1 MLTTPTSPVNGPAPA
16 LVAANR
22 KEQALWLLEQ
32 LVPASAVNNLS
43 IVFTAEGTLGEW
55 EIQQALDAL
64 LARHDILRTVFY
76 GTAAGLVKQVVPA
89 DRFTVELESRAI
101 DGTDGN
107 DGTDRNDGTD
117 GTDGNAVDA
126 EIDAVVRRPF
136 AFDGQPLVRAAHLQ
150 GPDGDV
156 VCIVVHHIVF
166 DTISSAILL
175 QEFIEAYEAVSA
187 GLGIPDSLLEVQRP
201 LRSAPYEEASLAY
214 WREHLKG
221 FDPSALGLACGTE
234 DVPEPTLTGD
244 YVLHSLTPEAHEAV
258 RRLQRELR
266 APEAVIL
273 LAAYYLLLARHGAG
287 PDLVVGSPVNVRGP
301 QAPRAIGYHVNTLP
315 LRAHVDLAAG
325 FGDLTARA
333 RDAFFGAMTHT
344 DVPVDA
350 LLPEVQHTGAT
361 WRNTVFRHLFNYVPD
376 AGPEHFEIDGTPAR
390 RLLVENGHSKFDL
403 EFFFFSSPEEIRI
416 RGVFYTE
423 ILSRTDTELLLER
436 YDALLVALGADPERP
451 MGEIPV
457 HGARDT
463 AVIAA
468 ANATAREVTPATL
481 LESVARGVRT
491 APEAPAV
498 VSGDREASYGA
509 LWAAALADRD
519 RLTAAGVTPGSV
531 VAVAGRRGPELA
543 AAVLGTWLAGAA
555 YVALDPDHPARRI
568 AYLLQDSGATA
579 VLAADGVD
587 VEAAPG
593 VPVLAMA
600 TAGATTA
607 VPRDEDLAAVP
618 GPDDTAF
625 LIYTSG
631 STGQPKGTVITHAGV
646 TNVIAHFAGEL
657 RAAPG
662 ETTLWLT
669 TFTFDISSV
678 ELFLPLVSG
687 GRVAVAPDTARTDGE
702 ALREIL
708 TRYGVDIIQA
718 TPTTWRIIVDAAG
731 DLLGGRRALT
741 GGEPLPPALA
751 RKITAA
757 GCELRNAYAPSETTV
772 YSTSGLVPDGTDRVD
787 IGVPIA
793 NTVAF
798 VADDA
803 GRELPVGVR
812 GELCVAGRG
821 VAAGYHNRPEL
832 TAERF
837 AVHPVHGRYYRT
849 GDLACWLPTGALEL
863 HGRVDRQVKVR
874 GNRIELGEVEAVLLE
889 HPDVSGAAVVVDDA
903 PSGPA
908 LVAFLVPEDGADP
921 HGLAGRLWQHARA
934 ALPGAA
940 VPQEYET
947 VDAFPTTVSQKTDH
961 LALTRLAGERRTART
976 AEGPGTEESDEVVA
990 GLVGLWRELLHRS
1003 DIDAGANF
1011 FAHGGHSLLGAQLVQ
1026 RIESRFHVTV
1036 RMVDLYN
1043 DATPKGIAARVR
1055 AAQAATRAQAGAE
1068 ATEGAA

>member
-1 MLTTPTSPVNGPAPA
+1 MLTTPTPPVNGPAPS

-32 LVPASAVNNLS
+32 LVPDSAVNNLS
-43 IVFTAEGTLGEW
+43 IVFTARGALGEW
-55 EIQQALDAL
+55 ETQQALDAL
-64 LARHDILRTVFY
+64 LRRHDILRTVFY
-76 GTAAGLVKQVVPA
+76 GTAAGLVKQVVPTE
-89 DRFTVELESRAI
+89 RFTVPVTVRETGQDTVEA
-101 DGTDGN
+101 D
-107 DGTDRNDGTD
+107 
-117 GTDGNAVDA
+117 
-126 EIDAVVRRPF
+126 IDAAVRRPF

-150 GPDGDV
+150 APDGDV
-156 VCIVVHHIVF
+156 LCLVVHHIIF

-175 QEFIEAYEAVSA
+175 EEFVQAYEAVSA
-187 GLGIPDSLLEVQRP
+187 GLGIPDALRETRPP
-201 LRSAPYEEASLAY
+201 LRPAPYQEASLAY

-221 FDPSALGLACGTE
+221 FDPSTLGLNCGTE

-244 YVLHSLTPEAHEAV
+244 YVLHTLSPQAHEAV

-301 QAPRAIGYHVNTLP
+301 QAPRAVGYHVNTLP
-315 LRAHVDLAAG
+315 LRAHVDFSAG
-325 FGDLTARA
+325 FRELTAQA
-333 RDAFFGAMTHT
+333 REAFFGAMTHT

-376 AGPEHFEIDGTPAR
+376 AGPEHFEIDGIPAR

-403 EFFFFSSPEEIRI
+403 EFFFFSSPQEIKI

-423 ILSRTDTELLLER
+423 ILGRSDTESLLER
-436 YDALLVALGADPERP
+436 YDAVLSALGEDPDRP
-451 MGEIPV
+451 MGEVPV
-457 HGARDT
+457 HSARDT
-463 AVIAA
+463 AVITA
-468 ANATAREVTPATL
+468 ANATAREVAPATL
-481 LESVARGVRT
+481 LEAVARSVRT
-491 APEAPAV
+491 APDAPAV
-498 VSGDREASYGA
+498 VTDDRETSYGA
-509 LWAAALADRD
+509 LWAAALANRD
-519 RLTAAGVTPGSV
+519 RLSTAGVAPGGI

-543 AAVLGTWLAGAA
+543 AAVLGAWLAGAA

-568 AYLLQDSGATA
+568 AYLLEDSGATA
-579 VLAADGVD
+579 VLAAPGID
-587 VEAAPG
+587 VAAAPG
-593 VPVLAMA
+593 VRVLPMA
-600 TAGATTA
+600 PTTTTGA
-607 VPRDEDLAAVP
+607 VPADEDLAAVAD
-618 GPDDTAF
+618 PDATAF

-631 STGQPKGTVITHAGV
+631 STGQPKGTVITHRGAA
-646 TNVIAHFAGEL
+646 NVIAHFAGEL

-662 ETTLWLT
+662 ESTLWLT
-669 TFTFDISSV
+669 TFTFDISSL

-702 ALREIL
+702 TLRSVL
-708 TRYGVDIIQA
+708 TRHHVDIIQA
-718 TPTTWRIIVDAAG
+718 TPTTWRLIADAAG
-731 DLLGGRRALT
+731 DLLPGRRALT

-772 YSTSGLVPDGTDRVD
+772 YSTCGPVPAAATRVD
-787 IGVPIA
+787 IGVPIG
-793 NTVAF
+793 NTTAF
-798 VADDA
+798 VTDGA

-812 GELCVAGRG
+812 GELCIAGHG
-821 VAAGYHNRPEL
+821 VAAGYHHRPEL

-837 AVHPVHGRYYRT
+837 AVHPVHGRHYRT
-849 GDLACWLPTGALEL
+849 GDLACWLPDGTLEL

-908 LVAFLVPEDGADP
+908 LVAFLVPEEGADP
-921 HGLAGRLWQHARA
+921 ADFAGRLWQHARA

-940 VPQEYET
+940 VPQEYLT

-961 LALTRLAGERRTART
+961 LALTRLAAQRRTERADGAT
-976 AEGPGTEESDEVVA
+976 AGEDSDELVA
-990 GLVGLWRELLHRS
+990 GLVTLWRELLQRS
-1003 DIDAGANF
+1003 DIDATANF

-1026 RIESRFHVTV
+1026 HVESRFGVAV

-1043 DATPKGIAARVR
+1043 DATPRGIAARIR
-1055 AAQAATRAQAGAE
+1055 AAARPAAAATG
-1068 ATEGAA
+1068 EGDAR

>member
-1 MLTTPTSPVNGPAPA
+1 MLTTPTLPVNGPAPS

-32 LVPASAVNNLS
+32 LVPDSAVNNLS
-43 IVFTAEGTLGEW
+43 IVFTAQGALGEW
-55 EIQQALDAL
+55 EIQQTLDAL
-64 LARHDILRTVFY
+64 LRRHDILRTVFY
-76 GTAAGLVKQVVPA
+76 GTAAGLVKQIVPA
-89 DRFTVELESRAI
+89 ERFTVPVTAREI
-101 DGTDGN
+101 GQD
-107 DGTDRNDGTD
+107 
-117 GTDGNAVDA
+117 AVEA
-126 EIDAVVRRPF
+126 EIDAAVRRPF

-150 GPDGDV
+150 TPDGDV
-156 VCIVVHHIVF
+156 LCLVVHHIIF

-175 QEFIEAYEAVSA
+175 EEFVQAYEAVSA
-187 GLGIPDSLLEVQRP
+187 GLGIPDALRETQPP
-201 LRSAPYEEASLAY
+201 LRPAPYEEASLAY

-221 FDPSALGLACGTE
+221 FDPSTLGLDCGTE

-244 YVLHSLTPEAHEAV
+244 YVLHSLSPQAHEAV

-301 QAPRAIGYHVNTLP
+301 QAPRAVGYHVNTLP
-315 LRAHVDLAAG
+315 LRARVDLSAG
-325 FGDLTARA
+325 FRELTAQA
-333 RDAFFGAMTHT
+333 REAFFGAMTHT

-376 AGPEHFEIDGTPAR
+376 AGPEHFEIDGIPAR

-403 EFFFFSSPEEIRI
+403 EFFFFSSPQEIKI

-423 ILSRTDTELLLER
+423 ILGRSDTEFLLER
-436 YDALLVALGADPERP
+436 YDAVLTALGEDPDRP
-451 MGEIPV
+451 MGEVPV
-457 HGARDT
+457 HSARDT
-463 AVIAA
+463 AVITA
-468 ANATAREVTPATL
+468 ANATAHEVAPATL
-481 LESVARGVRT
+481 LEAVARSART
-491 APEAPAV
+491 APGAPAV
-498 VSGDREASYGA
+498 VTDDRETSYGA
-509 LWAAALADRD
+509 LWAAALANRD
-519 RLTAAGVTPGSV
+519 RLSTAGVAPGGI

-568 AYLLQDSGATA
+568 AYLLEDSGATA
-579 VLAADGVD
+579 VLAAPGTD
-587 VEAAPG
+587 VAAAPG
-593 VPVLAMA
+593 VRVLPMA
-600 TAGATTA
+600 QTTTTGA
-607 VPRDEDLAAVP
+607 VPADEDLAAVP
-618 GPDDTAF
+618 DPDATAF

-631 STGQPKGTVITHAGV
+631 STGQPKGTVITHRGAA
-646 TNVIAHFAGEL
+646 NVIAHFAGEL

-669 TFTFDISSV
+669 TFTFDISSL

-687 GRVAVAPDTARTDGE
+687 GRVAVAPDAARTDGE
-702 ALREIL
+702 TLRSLL
-708 TRYGVDIIQA
+708 TRHHVDIIQA
-718 TPTTWRIIVDAAG
+718 TPTTWRLIAEAAD
-731 DLLGGRRALT
+731 DLLPGRRALT

-757 GCELRNAYAPSETTV
+757 GCELRNAYAPSETTI
-772 YSTSGLVPDGTDRVD
+772 YSTCGLVPAAATRVD
-787 IGVPIA
+787 IGVPIG
-793 NTVAF
+793 NTAAF

-812 GELCVAGRG
+812 GELCIAGHG
-821 VAAGYHNRPEL
+821 VAAGYHHRPEL

-837 AVHPVHGRYYRT
+837 AVHPVHGRHYRT
-849 GDLACWLPTGALEL
+849 GDLACWLPDGTLEL

-908 LVAFLVPEDGADP
+908 LVAFLVPGEGADP
-921 HGLAGRLWQHARA
+921 ADFAGRLWQHARA

-940 VPQEYET
+940 VPQEYLT

-961 LALTRLAGERRTART
+961 LALTRLAAQRRTERADG
-976 AEGPGTEESDEVVA
+976 AAAGEDSDELVA
-990 GLVGLWRELLHRS
+990 GLGTLWRELLQRS
-1003 DIDAGANF
+1003 DIDATSNF

-1026 RIESRFHVTV
+1026 RVESRFGVAV

-1043 DATPKGIAARVR
+1043 DATPRGIAARIR
-1055 AAQAATRAQAGAE
+1055 AAGGLAAAVTG
-1068 ATEGAA
+1068 EGDAR

>member
-1 MLTTPTSPVNGPAPA
+1 MLTTPTPPVNGPAPT

-32 LVPASAVNNLS
+32 LVPDSAVNNLS
-43 IVFTAEGTLGEW
+43 IVFTAEGALGEW

-64 LARHDILRTVFY
+64 LRRHDILRTVFY

-89 DRFTVELESRAI
+89 ERFTVPVAGRETGK
-101 DGTDGN
+101 D
-107 DGTDRNDGTD
+107 
-117 GTDGNAVDA
+117 AVDA
-126 EIDAVVRRPF
+126 EIDAAVRRPF

-150 GPDGDV
+150 TPDGDV
-156 VCIVVHHIVF
+156 LCLVVHHIIF

-175 QEFIEAYEAVSA
+175 EEFVHAYEAVSA
-187 GLGIPDSLLEVQRP
+187 GLGIPDTLLETRPP
-201 LRSAPYEEASLAY
+201 LRPAPYEAESLAY

-221 FDPSALGLACGTE
+221 FDPSALGLSCGTE

-244 YVLHSLTPEAHEAV
+244 YVLHSLSPQAHEAV

-287 PDLVVGSPVNVRGP
+287 PDLVVGSPVNVRGA

-315 LRAHVDLAAG
+315 LRARVDLSAG
-325 FGDLTARA
+325 FRELTAQA
-333 RDAFFGAMTHT
+333 REAFFGAMTHT

-376 AGPEHFEIDGTPAR
+376 AGPEHFEIDGIPVR

-403 EFFFFSSPEEIRI
+403 EFFFFSSPEEIKI

-423 ILSRTDTELLLER
+423 ILARTDTEFLLER
-436 YDALLVALGADPERP
+436 YDALLTALGEDPDRP
-451 MGEIPV
+451 MGEVPV
-457 HGARDT
+457 HSARDT

-468 ANATAREVTPATL
+468 ATATAREITPATL
-481 LESVARGVRT
+481 LRAVAGRVRT
-491 APEAPAV
+491 APEEPAV
-498 VSGDREASYGA
+498 VTEDREASYGS

-519 RLTAAGVTPGSV
+519 RLTAARVAPGAV

-543 AAVLGTWLAGAA
+543 AAVLGAWLAGAA
-555 YVALDPDHPARRI
+555 YVALDPDHPARRT
-568 AYLLQDSGATA
+568 AYLLEDSGATA
-579 VLAADGVD
+579 VLAAPGI
-587 VEAAPG
+587 EITAAPG
-593 VPVLAMA
+593 VPVLPMA
-600 TAGATTA
+600 EVGAATA
-607 VPRDEDLAAVP
+607 VPADEDLTAAP
-618 GPDDTAF
+618 GPDATAF

-631 STGQPKGTVITHAGV
+631 STGQPKGTVITHRGAA
-646 TNVIAHFAGEL
+646 NVIAHFAGEL

-669 TFTFDISSV
+669 TFTFDISSL

-687 GRVAVAPDTARTDGE
+687 GRVAVAPDAARTDGK
-702 ALREIL
+702 ALRTAL
-708 TRYGVDIIQA
+708 THHGVDIIQA
-718 TPTTWRIIVDAAG
+718 TPTTWRIIADTAD
-731 DLLGGRRALT
+731 DLLPGLRAVT

-772 YSTSGLVPDGTDRVD
+772 YSTSGLVPAGTSRVD

-798 VADDA
+798 VADEA

-812 GELCVAGRG
+812 GELCIAGHG
-821 VAAGYHNRPEL
+821 VAAGYHHRPEL

-837 AVHPVHGRYYRT
+837 ATHPVHGRHYRT
-849 GDLACWLPTGALEL
+849 GDLACWLPGGALEL
-863 HGRVDRQVKVR
+863 HGRLDRQVKVR

-889 HPDVSGAAVVVDDA
+889 HPEVSGAAVVVDDA

-908 LVAFLVPEDGADP
+908 LVAFLVPEDGAGTGDF
-921 HGLAGRLWQHARA
+921 AGRLWQHARA

-940 VPQEYET
+940 VPQEYLT

-961 LALTRLAGERRTART
+961 LALARLAAQRRAERADGG
-976 AEGPGTEESDEVVA
+976 ADVQESDELVA
-990 GLVGLWRELLHRS
+990 GLVTLWRELLQRPDVDGS
-1003 DIDAGANF
+1003 SNF

-1026 RIESRFHVTV
+1026 RVESRFHVAV
-1036 RMVDLYN
+1036 RMIDLYN
-1043 DATPKGIAARVR
+1043 DATPRGIAARIR
-1055 AAQAATRAQAGAE
+1055 AARGPSPETGQDTAPAA
-1068 ATEGAA
+1068 EGDAR